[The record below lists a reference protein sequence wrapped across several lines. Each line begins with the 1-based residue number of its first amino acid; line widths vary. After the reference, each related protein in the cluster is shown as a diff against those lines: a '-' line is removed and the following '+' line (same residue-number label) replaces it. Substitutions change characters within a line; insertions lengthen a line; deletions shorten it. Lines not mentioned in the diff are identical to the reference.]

1 MASTVARA
9 AVETEASMALPRFQ
23 IRRVGGKVVVSCTP
37 ELAAYAEEL
46 GQKADQLAASDI
58 LLPPLRVFQ
67 ELYEVSQP
75 QLPHGC
81 QPFGNERLLK
91 LAATMSRTAAVSSRQ
106 ELYPRG
112 MAADRALRLGI
123 GALSGLGIGDG
134 EGGFSIE
141 QIRDRLKSRY
151 PEAEPLPSRPELD
164 ELLRKVGFDVRWQ
177 PETSTY
183 HRREASILV
192 TSGSSL
198 PRRRKTATS
207 TRKGEMTPE
216 RAEARQF
223 QERLSH
229 AYGDGGFLVLTVRP
243 SRMRACEDEL
253 QRRFRLERGSFDDL
267 LLEALRK
274 EAEALEIDWKVI
286 EQADGSDPSSQNWH
300 NLMHLVA

>member
-1 MASTVARA
+1 MGASWCSPFVPA
-9 AVETEASMALPRFQ
+9 EASEDCDLH
-23 IRRVGGKVVVSCTP
+23 
-37 ELAAYAEEL
+37 
-46 GQKADQLAASDI
+46 QKRGDD
-58 LLPPLRVFQ
+58 
-67 ELYEVSQP
+67 
-75 QLPHGC
+75 
-81 QPFGNERLLK
+81 
-91 LAATMSRTAAVSSRQ
+91 SR
-106 ELYPRG
+106 
-112 MAADRALRLGI
+112 
-123 GALSGLGIGDG
+123 
-134 EGGFSIE
+134 EGGGTTVPGAAES
-141 QIRDRLKSRY
+141 RLRRWG
-151 PEAEPLPSRPELD
+151 LP
-164 ELLRKVGFDVRWQ
+164 GA
-177 PETSTY
+177 
-183 HRREASILV
+183 HR
-192 TSGSSL
+192 SSQ